1 MSEAEARGSAG
12 DLRGSAPVT
21 GSASRRREWALAL
34 GVGLL
39 VLLIRAPLVDL
50 PLERDE
56 GEYAYIAWRLEH
68 GELPYRDWFDQKP
81 PGIFLAYRL
90 ALAAPGDPVEAI
102 RGLAALVCAGS
113 AVALYFLARRLL
125 PAPAAALASLLLAWT
140 SADPGLQG
148 PIANTELFMLPW
160 LILANLAFLEAV
172 RSVGSRALPALLAGA
187 FVGVAASF
195 KQVAAV
201 DAALFVLLFPL
212 LATGPRRLVRLARF
226 VGWATLGGVA
236 VWLPILAWFLLRGGL
251 EALLDAVLLH
261 NLAYVAGPTTAERL
275 QNLAFAAN
283 ALWSAAWGACL
294 LAGVG
299 FASLLQERER
309 WRALYLGAWLVAS
322 AVGVSASGQYFVH
335 YFQQLLPALAI
346 GAAAGALALY
356 RATHL
361 QWIPAGLRAAA
372 LAAVALAQPMLDVSA
387 LWRLSAAEAIARMYP
402 SNPFEVMPAIADEIA
417 ALTDPEDTVFVYGA
431 EAELFFYAQRRSAS
445 RYIFLFPLF
454 GRYDDALARQKSVIE
469 EIRRE
474 RPAVI
479 VKVATAQF
487 FGPSVEQELTF
498 WLADHVEANYR
509 HHAVVVAEPG
519 SRGRVLRMADGSAG
533 HGALEKPWAHI
544 FVRREPELPTYSR

>member
-1 MSEAEARGSAG
+1 MAS
-12 DLRGSAPVT
+12 D
-21 GSASRRREWALAL
+21 SRRRAWALAL

-90 ALAAPGDPVEAI
+90 ALAAPGEPVEAI
-102 RGLAALVCAGS
+102 RWLAAIVCAGS
-113 AVALYFLARRLL
+113 AVALTFLARRLL
-125 PAPAAALASLLLAWT
+125 ATPAAVLAALVLAWT
-140 SADPGLQG
+140 SADPVLQG

-160 LILANLAFLEAV
+160 LVLANLAFLEAA
-172 RSVGSRALPALLAGA
+172 RGVGRRALPALLAGA
-187 FVGVAASF
+187 FVGVAATF

-212 LATGPRRLVRLARF
+212 LATGERRAIRLARF
-226 VGWATLGGVA
+226 VGWAALGGAA
-236 VWLPILAWFLLRGGL
+236 VWLPILAWFLHEGGL

-261 NLAYVAGPTTAERL
+261 NLAYVAGPTSAERL
-275 QNLAFAAN
+275 RNLAFAAN

-294 LAGVG
+294 LAAVG
-299 FASLLQERER
+299 LAWLLQQRER

-335 YFQQLLPALAI
+335 YFQQLLPALAL
-346 GAAAGALALY
+346 GAAAGAQGLFRSAPL
-356 RATHL
+356 RG
-361 QWIPAGLRAAA
+361 IPAGLRAAA
-372 LAAVALAQPMLDVSA
+372 LAALALAQPVLDVSA
-387 LWRLSAAEAIARMYP
+387 LWRLTPDEAIARMYP

-417 ALTDPEDTVFVYGA
+417 ALTDSDDSVFVYGA

-469 EIRRE
+469 EILRE

-498 WLADHVEANYR
+498 WLAEHVEANYR
-509 HHAVVVAEPG
+509 HHAIVSADAG
-519 SRGRVLRMADGSAG
+519 SRGRVRRVADGSAEPG
-533 HGALEKPWAHI
+533 GTEKPWAHI
-544 FVRREPELPTYSR
+544 FVRREP